1 MEIGIGLPAAV
12 PGTDGATI
20 VEWAE
25 SASDAGFPSL
35 GVLDRIVYDSYDPIA
50 VLGAAAAIADARLIG
65 AVLLVPFRGSGAVI
79 AKQLASVDRLSLG
92 RLTVA
97 VVVGDR
103 EDDYVVSGA
112 DFERRGHD
120 HDRMLE
126 EMHLA
131 WQGEALGVTGSIG
144 PTPAQRGGPPVLV
157 GGYGPAAIRRVV
169 RYGAGWISGGGGPEA
184 FRRTADRVRAAWA
197 ASDREGDPYL
207 AAMGHFALG
216 EHGRTVA
223 RRYLTDYYGF
233 LGGDAA
239 ETIAARALTDTDT
252 LRREID
258 GYEEAGCD
266 ELVLFPCSADPDEI
280 DLLARAALAA
290 ESAR

>member
-103 EDDYVVSGA
+103 EDDYAVSGA
-112 DFERRGHD
+112 DFERRGPD

-131 WQGEALGVTGSIG
+131 WRGEAMGVTGSIG
-144 PTPAQRGGPPVLV
+144 PTPAQHGGPPVLV

-197 ASDREGDPYL
+197 ESDREGDPYL

-216 EHGRTVA
+216 EHGRAVA

-239 ETIAARALTDTDT
+239 ESIAARALTDTET

-258 GYEEAGCD
+258 GYEAAGCD

-280 DLLARAALAA
+280 DLLAQAALAA

>member
-1 MEIGIGLPAAV
+1 VEIGIGLPAAV
-12 PGTDGATI
+12 PGTDGPTI

-25 SASDAGFPSL
+25 TAADVGFSSV
-35 GVLDRIVYDSYDPIA
+35 GVLDRIVYDNYDPIA
-50 VLGAAAAIADARLIG
+50 VLAAAAAVADVRLLG
-65 AVLLVPFRGSGAVI
+65 TVLLVPFRGSGAVV

-97 VVVGDR
+97 VVTGDR
-103 EDDYVVSGA
+103 EDDFIASGA
-112 DFERRGHD
+112 DFDRRGQE

-126 EMHLA
+126 EMQQTWRGA
-131 WQGEALGVTGSIG
+131 AAGVTGTIG
-144 PTPAQRGGPPVLV
+144 PRPAHFGGPPVLV

-169 RYGAGWISGGGGPEA
+169 RHGSGWISGGAGPEA
-184 FRRTADRVRAAWA
+184 FRRTAVLVRSAWA
-197 ASDREGDPYL
+197 EAGREGVPYL
-207 AAMGHFALG
+207 AAIGHFALG

-223 RRYLTDYYGF
+223 RRYLTDYYGY

-239 ETIAARALTDTDT
+239 ETIAARALTDTDG

-258 GYEEAGCD
+258 GYAEAGCD

-280 DLLARAALAA
+280 DLLARAALTA
-290 ESAR
+290 ETAR

>member
-1 MEIGIGLPAAV
+1 VDIGIGLPTAV

-25 SASDAGFPSL
+25 AASDAGFSSL

-50 VLGAAAAIADARLIG
+50 VLGAAAATTDVGLLG
-65 AVLLVPFRGSGAVI
+65 AVLLVPFRGNGAVV

-103 EDDYVVSGA
+103 EDDYLAAGA
-112 DFERRGHD
+112 DFARRGHD

-126 EMHLA
+126 EMHLT
-131 WQGEALGVTGSIG
+131 WRGEAVGVTGSIG
-144 PTPAQRGGPPVLV
+144 PLPAQRGGPPVLV

-169 RYGAGWISGGGGPEA
+169 RHGAGWISGGGGTEA

-197 ASDREGDPYL
+197 DSDREGVPYL
-207 AAMGHFALG
+207 AAIGHFALG
-216 EHGRTVA
+216 EQARTVA

-252 LRREID
+252 LQREMD
-258 GYEEAGCD
+258 GLAAAGCD
-266 ELVLFPCSADPDEI
+266 ELVLFPCSADPDEV
-280 DLLARAALAA
+280 DLLARAALRA

>member
-1 MEIGIGLPAAV
+1 MNIGIGLPAAV
-12 PGTDGATI
+12 PGTDGPTI
-20 VEWAE
+20 IEWAE
-25 SASDAGFPSL
+25 TAAEVGFSSV

-50 VLGAAAAIADARLIG
+50 VLGAAAAVADVRLLG
-65 AVLLVPFRGSGAVI
+65 AVLLVPFRGGGAVV

-103 EDDYVVSGA
+103 QDDYIASGA

-126 EMHLA
+126 EMHLTWRGA
-131 WQGEALGVTGSIG
+131 AAGVTGSIG
-144 PTPAQRGGPPVLV
+144 PPPAQRGGPPVLV

-169 RYGAGWISGGGGPEA
+169 RHGAGWISGGGGPEA
-184 FRRTADRVRAAWA
+184 FGRTADLVRAAWTGA
-197 ASDREGDPYL
+197 GREGVPYL
-207 AAMGHFALG
+207 AAIGHFALG
-216 EHGRTVA
+216 KHARTVA

-239 ETIAARALTDTDT
+239 ETIAARALTDTET
-252 LRREID
+252 LQSELN
-258 GYEEAGCD
+258 GYAEAGCD

-280 DLLARAALAA
+280 DLLARAALTA
-290 ESAR
+290 ETAR